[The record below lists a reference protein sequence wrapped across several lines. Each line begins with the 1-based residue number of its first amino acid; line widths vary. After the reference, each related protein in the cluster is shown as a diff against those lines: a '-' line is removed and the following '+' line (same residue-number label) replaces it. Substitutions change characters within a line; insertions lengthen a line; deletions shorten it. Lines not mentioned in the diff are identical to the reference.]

1 VSTFFAVVGL
11 AIIDSINP
19 SALLATVH
27 LLSRPRYH
35 RTVPV
40 YVATIF
46 VTYLV
51 LGVGLMAG
59 ITAIRDALEGAAQ
72 SRLGSIV
79 QASIGAGLIIYAVRP
94 HAVSKRPQTRKPR
107 SYALRAVA
115 LLALTVT
122 VLELPTAFPYFAA
135 IGILNRSEIGILEW
149 VPILAIYCGI
159 FVAPPLLLLAGTIL
173 LRERFTSR
181 VHRVRDWLQRQA
193 GGAWPWLLGI
203 AGVYLLVD
211 GLDRLGVFGP

>member
-1 VSTFFAVVGL
+1 MSTFFAVIGL

-27 LLSRPRYH
+27 LLSKPGYR

-40 YVATIF
+40 YAGTIF
-46 VTYLV
+46 FTYLA
-51 LGVGLMAG
+51 LGIALMAG
-59 ITAIRDALEGAAQ
+59 ITAIRDAVEGAAQ
-72 SRLGSIV
+72 SRLGSII

-107 SYALRAVA
+107 SYALPAVA

-135 IGILNRSEIGILEW
+135 IGILNRSGVGILEW
-149 VPILAIYCGI
+149 VPILAIYCAI
-159 FVAPPLLLLAGTIL
+159 FVAPPLALLVGTIL
-173 LRERFTSR
+173 LRERFT
-181 VHRVRDWLQRQA
+181 HRVERIRDWLQRQA
-193 GGAWPWLLGI
+193 GGAWPWLLGV
-203 AGVYLLVD
+203 AGVYLLID
-211 GLDRLGVFGP
+211 GLERLGVFGG